1 MLSYRP
7 PCGASSAWAWAWAWG
22 WSWAWSWAWSGAWS
36 SRCPPAGAARGT
48 IRGARSAATS
58 AACHRREEPDLVVL
72 LDRRGKALEVPDVLA
87 VDVDVDE
94 SVQVT
99 LGRQELAAQ
108 ARVPFEEGM
117 DDLPHRRP
125 AELEG
130 LDPADGRPE
139 DGWDVDGAH
148 ARPSGAAP
156 PSPPKPAPLR
166 TNGASTGKAERA
178 GAPPR
183 PRAAPAPSA

>member
-1 MLSYRP
+1 MARGVP
-7 PCGASSAWAWAWAWG
+7 GVPHVG
-22 WSWAWSWAWSGAWS
+22 
-36 SRCPPAGAARGT
+36 SRGVGAGAAGAAGPGGPTRGP
-48 IRGARSAATS
+48 RSAATS
-58 AACHRREEPDLVVL
+58 AACHRREEPDLVAL

-99 LGRQELAAQ
+99 LGRQELAAE

-117 DDLPHRRP
+117 DEPPPRRP

-139 DGWDVDGAH
+139 DGRDVDGAH

-156 PSPPKPAPLR
+156 P
-166 TNGASTGKAERA
+166 
-178 GAPPR
+178 
-183 PRAAPAPSA
+183 